1 MKTFLEIIKTNSGLR
16 FPQGREGGAG
26 NIGKYTQDSNCSYNL
41 ILKLNGGYVGVL
53 YFISVLRMLEI
64 LHFFLKNNEKLVEDE

>member
-16 FPQGREGGAG
+16 FPRGREGGEG

-53 YFISVLRMLEI
+53 YFISVLCMLEI
-64 LHFFLKNNEKLVEDE
+64 LHNFFSKKQREAGRR